1 MNYNVLVIT
10 DAENLV
16 SLEVIPANSDI
27 TLKMTDNSTGS
38 EILTQISLTD
48 AKVLVKKLNYLIET
62 PF

>member
-27 TLKMTDNSTGS
+27 TLKMIDNVSGS
-38 EILTQISLTD
+38 VILTHLSLTD
-48 AKVLVKKLNYLIET
+48 AKILAKTLNKFIEE